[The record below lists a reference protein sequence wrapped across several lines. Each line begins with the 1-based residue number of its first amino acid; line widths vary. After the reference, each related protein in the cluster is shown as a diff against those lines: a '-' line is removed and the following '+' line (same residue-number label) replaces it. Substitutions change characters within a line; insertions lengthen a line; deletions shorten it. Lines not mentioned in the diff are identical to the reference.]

1 MLISCSRVWVLHMN
15 SSLTFPSNGNS
26 RINNLTIYSNTK
38 QMCTA
43 IKVKSWYI
51 FITSEWE
58 SLTLLRWKLLL
69 FKWKWKS
76 VHQQQHAM
84 NQIAL
89 AEWTTFYGRAQSP
102 QQWHSADRIEK
113 TAVYHLSIN
122 SADCQYDAYNSDFS
136 CSSFTL
142 TNEQPAK

>member
-1 MLISCSRVWVLHMN
+1 
-15 SSLTFPSNGNS
+15 
-26 RINNLTIYSNTK
+26 
-38 QMCTA
+38 MCTA
-43 IKVKSWYI
+43 IKVKSWCI

-58 SLTLLRWKLLL
+58 SLTLLRWK
-69 FKWKWKS
+69 WKS
-76 VHQQQHAM
+76 VHQQQDAM

-89 AEWTTFYGRAQSP
+89 AEWSTFYGRAQSP

-122 SADCQYDAYNSDFS
+122 SADCQYNAYNRDFS

-142 TNEQPAK
+142 VITLTNEQQAK